1 MKEVY
6 DFIWEKLL
14 KILDLSSEAVLMRLN
29 KYS

>member
-6 DFIWEKLL
+6 DSIWEKLL